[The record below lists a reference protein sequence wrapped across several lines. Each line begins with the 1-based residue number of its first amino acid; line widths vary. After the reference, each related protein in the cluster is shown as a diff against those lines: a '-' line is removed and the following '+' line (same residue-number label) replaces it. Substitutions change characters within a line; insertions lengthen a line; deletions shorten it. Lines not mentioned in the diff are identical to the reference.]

1 MPSNAI
7 LIFLAI
13 VPTIVLFSY
22 IYYKDKVEKEPIGLL
37 IGLFFLGV
45 LTVVGAAIGESLFIE
60 VLGFKDKLSVG
71 ENFVQYFLVV
81 ALWEEGFKFL
91 VLRTVTWNNKNFDY
105 TFDAIVYAV
114 IISLGFATLE
124 NIMYVLKIGTYQVA
138 LMRALLSVP
147 GHTIDAV
154 FMGLFFGKAKYCQY
168 VGDKSGKTKNML
180 LSFFVPM
187 LIHGTYDFSISLLN
201 AFEGAIVIFL
211 GFVVVTTVLAIINVR
226 KCSKQST
233 FVGRVPVPNYGF
245 YGYYPQQTTYPQQQY
260 QAQQYQAQQYQAQQ
274 YQTQYTQPYQQQNY
288 YYTPNGYTQ
297 TNGYTAPNQYYR
309 PAYQNQNY
317 PYFRQQYQYPYQNV
331 YQPQQQYNNY
341 NYTGYNNPYPQQT
354 YNNISPGQNDRQ
366 DKQ

>member
-60 VLGFKDKLSVG
+60 ILGFKDKLSVG

-201 AFEGAIVIFL
+201 AFEGAIAIFL

-245 YGYYPQQTTYPQQQY
+245 YGYYPQQTMYPQQQY

-288 YYTPNGYTQ
+288 
-297 TNGYTAPNQYYR
+297 
-309 PAYQNQNY
+309 
-317 PYFRQQYQYPYQNV
+317 
-331 YQPQQQYNNY
+331 
-341 NYTGYNNPYPQQT
+341 
-354 YNNISPGQNDRQ
+354 
-366 DKQ
+366 

>member
-13 VPTIVLFSY
+13 VPTIILFSY

-45 LTVVGAAIGESLFIE
+45 LTVVGAAIGESLFIAI
-60 VLGFKDKLSVG
+60 LGFKENLSVA
-71 ENFVQYFLVV
+71 ENFVQYFLIV
-81 ALWEEGFKFL
+81 ALWEEGCKFL

-124 NIMYVLKIGTYQVA
+124 NIMYVLRIGTYQVA

-154 FMGLFFGKAKYCQY
+154 FMGMFFGKAKHCQY
-168 VGDKSGKTKNML
+168 IGDKSGKTKNML
-180 LSFFVPM
+180 LSFFVPL
-187 LIHGTYDFSISLLN
+187 LIHGTYDFSISLVN

-226 KCSKQST
+226 KCSRGST
-233 FVGRVPVPNYGF
+233 FVGRVPVPNYGY
-245 YGYYPQQTTYPQQQY
+245 YGYYPQQTMYPQQQY
-260 QAQQYQAQQYQAQQ
+260 PQQTYTPQQYTPQQYQG
-274 YQTQYTQPYQQQNY
+274 QYTQPYQQQGY

-297 TNGYTAPNQYYR
+297 VNNYTAQNQYSQPY
-309 PAYQNQNY
+309 YQNY
-317 PYFRQQYQYPYQNV
+317 GYARQQYQNPYQNT
-331 YQPQQQYNNY
+331 YQQPQQPYNNY
-341 NYTGYNNPYPQQT
+341 NYTGYNGAYPQQN
-354 YNNISPGQNDRQ
+354 YNNTQPQQNSWQ
-366 DKQ
+366 NKQ